1 MPLYLLCSFT
11 HRGVSVGAKNVPDR
25 VRFTRALLEIKD
37 LCMWFC
43 LPLCVS
49 VSGLSTSS
57 VETAPEKR
65 SPSTAFPPCWEAS
78 PQEAGQASL
87 LRARRGSQPACVRKP
102 LFGRNWLASP
112 KGGLLICSEDGNSR
126 GRVEVLD
133 CSLPALQRHSYILA
147 LFSMKEQALGICQT

>member
-1 MPLYLLCSFT
+1 MPDWPQLSYCLSIQTRTHAYLDKGKGLLLSKMARATAMRPLSELRVSGWILKRCLASKLQQTTERIRLPVPLSWVCSFT
-11 HRGVSVGAKNVPDR
+11 NRGVSIGAKNVPDR

-65 SPSTAFPPCWEAS
+65 SPSTAFPPGWEA
-78 PQEAGQASL
+78 EFAGGGTS
-87 LRARRGSQPACVRKP
+87 KP
-102 LFGRNWLASP
+102 SSG
-112 KGGLLICSEDGNSR
+112 K
-126 GRVEVLD
+126 
-133 CSLPALQRHSYILA
+133 
-147 LFSMKEQALGICQT
+147 